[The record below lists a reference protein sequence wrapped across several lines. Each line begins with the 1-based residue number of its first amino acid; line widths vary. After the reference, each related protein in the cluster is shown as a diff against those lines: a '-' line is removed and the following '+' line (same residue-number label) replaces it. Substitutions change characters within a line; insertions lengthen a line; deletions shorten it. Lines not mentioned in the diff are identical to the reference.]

1 MAVEV
6 GDIVRITAG
15 MLLDNAHL
23 IQNVYHF
30 IVDAEPGSPGD
41 DDFMN
46 DLDDIMDDLYLTI
59 NFRVSDRIAYE
70 SITGINVTKDELLP
84 SRAWPTLTIGAD
96 TDDMIPEM
104 NAACVFHRTIK
115 PRVRASKFLPCCG
128 ETSNEGGAL
137 QGIYKTAVQAFG
149 DFLVGS
155 IIEAGTTLRY
165 GAFNRSTSIF
175 TPVNVAIVPARFRTQ
190 RRRRIGVGA

>member
-1 MAVEV
+1 MSVAVN
-6 GDIVRITAG
+6 DIVRITAG
-15 MLLDNAHL
+15 LLLDNAHL

-46 DLDDIMDDLYLTI
+46 GVDDIMDDLYLTI
-59 NFRVSDRIAYE
+59 NFRVSDRVSYSA
-70 SITGINVTKDELLP
+70 ITGINVTKDELLP
-84 SRAWPTLTIGAD
+84 SRLWPTLTVGAD

-104 NAACVFHRTIK
+104 NAACAFHRTIK
-115 PRVRASKFLPCCG
+115 PKVRASKFLPPCG

-137 QGIYKTAVQAFG
+137 QGIYKTAVQAFA
-149 DFLVGS
+149 DFLVGD
-155 IIEAGTTLRY
+155 IIEAGVTLRY

-175 TPVNVAIVPARFRTQ
+175 TPVNVGIVPARFRTQ